1 MQPGPSPIDTWRA
14 GDDNVGEALVFGAS
28 GQIGDALL
36 PLLLAA
42 GWRVHAVSR
51 QPRHGLPGVRWLK
64 GDLSGVA
71 GLPARVDAILS
82 CGPLDHFAAWYAR
95 APVVAPRVVAFGSTS
110 EAAKQASPDDAERA
124 LARRL
129 REGEAAVFAQARA
142 VGAGATLLR
151 PTLVYGRGRDRTL
164 TRIAALARRIG
175 AFALPAG
182 AAGLRQPVHVDDLGR
197 AAFDALD
204 AAASHGNAYDL
215 PGGETLPYRE
225 MVARTLA
232 ALRPPRRLFTLPDP
246 AFALLASGARA
257 AGLMEGFG
265 PAAMARLRADLVFD
279 AGPAGNDLRY
289 RPRAFAPEASMFDP
303 PATPP
308 RR

>member
-1 MQPGPSPIDTWRA
+1 
-14 GDDNVGEALVFGAS
+14 VFGAS
-28 GQIGDALL
+28 GQIGEALL
-36 PLLLAA
+36 PLLRAS

-51 QPRHGLPGVRWLK
+51 EPRHALPGVRWLR
-64 GDLSGVA
+64 GDLAAVP

-82 CGPLDHFAAWYAR
+82 CGPLDRFAAWYAR

-110 EAAKQASPDDAERA
+110 ESAKQASPDPAERD
-124 LARRL
+124 LAARL
-129 REGEAAVFAQARA
+129 REGEAAVLAQARA

-175 AFALPAG
+175 AFALPVG
-182 AAGLRQPVHVDDLGR
+182 AAGLRQPVHVDDLAR

-204 AAASHGNAYDL
+204 AEASHGNAYDL
-215 PGGETLPYRE
+215 PGGEALSYRD

-232 ALRPPRRLFTLPDP
+232 VLRPPRRLFTLPDP
-246 AFALLASGARA
+246 VFALLAGGARA

-279 AGPAGNDLRY
+279 AGPARRDLGY
-289 RPRAFAPEASMFDP
+289 RPRAFAPEAAMFEP
-303 PATPP
+303 PAASPLA
-308 RR
+308 